1 MDRTYNMFKATE
13 LIMTR
18 ITKMIKMPVTF
29 GEWLGTNSLFQKLV
43 TGKNQAFSLHFLY
56 KLFLRVVKW
65 LTGEA
70 SLYRNILDYKLEGMV
85 ELKYHY
91 FKPP

>member
-1 MDRTYNMFKATE
+1 
-13 LIMTR
+13 
-18 ITKMIKMPVTF
+18 MPVTF

-65 LTGEA
+65 LTGKLGSF
-70 SLYRNILDYKLEGMV
+70 SLQKYPRLQIRGNV
-85 ELKYHY
+85 ELKYHH